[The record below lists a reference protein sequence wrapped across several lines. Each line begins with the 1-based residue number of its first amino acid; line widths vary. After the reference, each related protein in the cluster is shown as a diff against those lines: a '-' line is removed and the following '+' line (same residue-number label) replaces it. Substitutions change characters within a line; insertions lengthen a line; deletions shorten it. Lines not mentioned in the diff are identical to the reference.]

1 MVECNILVIFFTLFF
16 LWKFRWSPV
25 QDYALNTTKT
35 ILEGI
40 IFMYVLTNTNI
51 VPNFLKLW
59 LLEGKNM
66 VFIYCL
72 FERDTNKQ
80 QMFQKFIDPI
90 YIGLD

>member
-1 MVECNILVIFFTLFF
+1 
-16 LWKFRWSPV
+16 
-25 QDYALNTTKT
+25 
-35 ILEGI
+35 
-40 IFMYVLTNTNI
+40 MYVLTNTNI

-66 VFIYCL
+66 AFIYCL
-72 FERDTNKQ
+72 FERDTNQQ